1 VTVEPKRAAEIL
13 RQRHMET
20 PSVTVS
26 EACLIGALAI
36 EAMEADRE
44 ERHAKPLGYTGS
56 THDLPAYWKIQ
67 TARSA
72 AWCAYLAAAHPEKK
86 HDR

>member
-1 VTVEPKRAAEIL
+1 MDPKRAVEIL
-13 RQRHMET
+13 RTDILVTLDEQRC
-20 PSVTVS
+20 V
-26 EACLIGALAI
+26 ADLGALAI

-44 ERHAKPLGYTGS
+44 ERHAKPLEYTGS
-56 THDLPAYWKIQ
+56 THDRAAYWKIA